1 MRGRIVKR
9 KGSSNYTI
17 VLQLGL
23 DPSTGRRKQ
32 RWIAVEGNK
41 REAESQ
47 LAELLHAQAE
57 GALVTPSKVTLSQW
71 LSQWLKDYAW
81 PNLAPRTAEGYE
93 HMIRKYIIPNLG
105 NHKLTDLKPEHLQQ
119 YYSERLANGLGAR
132 TVRHH
137 HVTLHIALKTAVKRG
152 MIIRNP
158 ADAVDPPHFTRP
170 EMHTISEADLTKF
183 LDAAQ
188 ETEYYPLF
196 YLALFTGM
204 RRSELLALR
213 WSDVDLILCQA
224 HVTRSL
230 HHLRTGETVFR
241 PTKTIKSRRSVALS
255 PSTVQVLR
263 DYKAKQEI
271 AKLYDGRLSQNDDP
285 IFPWLP
291 DTVTHAWLKLARKV
305 GLKDVHLHSARHSH
319 ASLLLRQG
327 VHPKVVQER
336 LGHSSI
342 QVTLDTYSHV
352 APGLQEAA
360 ARGFDDFIYTDK
372 SEKRILN

>member
-93 HMIRKYIIPNLG
+93 HMICKYIIPNLG